1 MAVPSPA
8 NLQRLAGLLETGALR
23 VSIQRTYRLDQAGEA
38 LQALPSTH
46 TQGTFALTIARTARL
61 AATDTSSGSPDS

>member
-46 TQGTFALTIARTARL
+46 TQRKFALTIA
-61 AATDTSSGSPDS
+61 